1 MKNIK
6 WSNIIIAICYIAAGI
21 MFFAD
26 PNLTKEMI
34 CSWIGYGLII
44 AGGLYVLTYFLHP
57 VQESFMKTDLRDGL
71 MLLTIGTVAIIKK
84 EIFIG
89 IVYFAIAIVI
99 MVSGFKKLQDCVDA
113 WRLGLK
119 YGVTYFVLAS
129 VSIVVG
135 LFILIDSTLSI
146 KTLHNLIGVGLLYSG
161 ASDLVSTIFLA
172 SKMTSYMNSIKKADP
187 KKIEKEEILD
197 DKNETPEI

>member
-6 WSNIIIAICYIAAGI
+6 WSNVVIAVCYIIAGI

-26 PNLTKEMI
+26 ANLTKEVI
-34 CSWIGYGLII
+34 CTWIGYGLII

-71 MLLTIGTVAIIKK
+71 ILLTIGLMALIKK
-84 EIFIG
+84 ELFIG
-89 IVYFAIAIVI
+89 IVYFAISIVI
-99 MVSGFKKLQDCVDA
+99 MISGYKKLQDCVDA

-119 YGVTYFVLAS
+119 YGVLYFVLAS
-129 VSIVVG
+129 ISIGIG

-146 KTLHNLIGVGLLYSG
+146 KTLHVLIGIGLLYSG
-161 ASDLVSTIFLA
+161 ISDLISTIFLA
-172 SKMTSYMNSIKKADP
+172 SKMTEYLSGN
-187 KKIEKEEILD
+187 KKIEEPVEKEEILD
-197 DKNETPEI
+197 DKNETPEV